1 MPAQLQLP
9 YPTTVPAAS
18 RPSSPFT
25 APTYPADATASPAGR
40 SALERRARL
49 TAKLAQLAA
58 TGQLAPLARQIASLG
73 GCAHPIR
80 LTGHRTRLDAVTGAI
95 LDHFESG
102 RLPAGELLVRCGNR
116 RATRCPACSTVYRY
130 DTYQLIA
137 AGLRGGKTVPT
148 SVAAHPRVFATLTA
162 PGFGPVHN
170 QPDAGRCH
178 CGQVH
183 SDDDRLLG
191 TPLDPE
197 RYDYAGAV
205 LWNAHAPALWAR
217 FTTHL
222 RREIAKAAGLTQRAL
237 RDHATLSYAKVAEYQ
252 KRGQVHFHAVIRLD
266 GPTGSTS
273 TLPAWAT
280 TRLLDHA
287 VRAAATRTRVHHEGE
302 PPKQPQPAGHVPASP
317 PQDSDRTGRLVF
329 RFGRQIDVRAIRST
343 DFTGGG
349 PVTDRHVAAYIAKYA
364 TKGAE
369 TTTGTLDH
377 RLRLLAELATHDIT
391 DHARRM
397 IHTAWHLA
405 TKRRHAHLRLR
416 QWAHMLGFR
425 GHFSTRTRHYSTTLA
440 HLRAERAAW
449 RTGRP
454 DTQTPVPA
462 SAETQ
467 AGQTDGTPVSD
478 RAGHSTDLAAG
489 HRPGHGHST
498 GHRPGHRDIAARP
511 DGSDTTLV
519 ISHWQY
525 AGTGLLPELEHLAEL
540 LTAKRQT
547 RPEQPTRTRRSKRS
561 GDRAGHSAGHPVG
574 HSTGRLAGAVRAGAV
589 A

>member
-1 MPAQLQLP
+1 MPAQVQLP
-9 YPTTVPAAS
+9 YPATVPAVS
-18 RPSSPFT
+18 RPSSAFT
-25 APTYPADATASPAGR
+25 TPTCPAEVTATAAAGR
-40 SALERRARL
+40 ALERRARL
-49 TAKLAQLAA
+49 TARLAKLAA
-58 TGQLAPLARQIASLG
+58 TGQLAPLARQIAGLS
-73 GCAHPIR
+73 GCTHPIR
-80 LTGHRTRLDAVTGAI
+80 LTGHRTHLDTATGEI
-95 LDHFESG
+95 LDHFDSG

-170 QPDAGRCH
+170 QPDTGRCH
-178 CGQVH
+178 CGQLH
-183 SDDDRLLG
+183 ADDDPLLG

-197 RYDYAGAV
+197 RYDYIGAV

-222 RREIAKAAGLTQRAL
+222 RREIAKAAGLTQRTL
-237 RDHATLSYAKVAEYQ
+237 RHHATLSYAKVAEYQ

-266 GPTGSTS
+266 GPTGPASTP
-273 TLPAWAT
+273 PAWAT
-280 TRLLDHA
+280 TQLLNHA
-287 VRAAATRTRVHHEGE
+287 IRAAATRTRVHHEGE
-302 PPKQPQPAGHVPASP
+302 PPKQPQPAGNVPTSP
-317 PQDSDRTGRLVF
+317 PQDSDRAGRLVF
-329 RFGRQIDVRAIRST
+329 RFGRQIDVRTIRGT
-343 DFTGGG
+343 DFTGDG

-369 TTTGTLDH
+369 TTTGTLDR

-397 IHTAWHLA
+397 IHTAWHLS
-405 TKRRHAHLRLR
+405 TNRQHAHLRLR

-440 HLRAERAAW
+440 HLRAERTAW
-449 RTGRP
+449 RTGRHDAAADIP
-454 DTQTPVPA
+454 TADHR
-462 SAETQ
+462 
-467 AGQTDGTPVSD
+467 TDRHLVGD
-478 RAGHSTDLAAG
+478 RAGHPTRLTAD
-489 HRPGHGHST
+489 HRSGHGHPT
-498 GHRPGHRDIAARP
+498 GHRDTASQRG
-511 DGSDTTLV
+511 GSDTTLV

-525 AGTGLLPELEHLAEL
+525 AGTGLLPELEHLADL
-540 LTAKRQT
+540 LAATRQT
-547 RPEQPTRTRRSKRS
+547 RPEQPTRTRRSEHS
-561 GDRAGHSAGHPVG
+561 SDRAIHSTSHPVG
-574 HSTGRLAGAVRAGAV
+574 RSADRLTSAVRAEAV

>member
-9 YPTTVPAAS
+9 YSASVPAAS
-18 RPSSPFT
+18 RPSSSTFT
-25 APTYPADATASPAGR
+25 TSTCRTDATASSAAGR

-49 TAKLAQLAA
+49 TAKLAKLAA
-58 TGQLAPLARQIASLG
+58 TGQLAPLAHQIAGLG
-73 GCAHPIR
+73 GCAQPIR
-80 LTGHRTRLDAVTGAI
+80 LTGHRTRLDSATGEV
-95 LDHFESG
+95 LDHFDSG

-116 RATRCPACSTVYRY
+116 RVTRCPACSTVYRY

-148 SVAAHPRVFATLTA
+148 SVAVHPRVFATLTA

-170 QPDAGRCH
+170 QPDTGRCH

-183 SDDDRLLG
+183 PDDDPLLG
-191 TPLDPE
+191 TPLDPD

-205 LWNAHAPALWAR
+205 LWNAHAPALWAC

-222 RREIAKAAGLTQRAL
+222 RREIAKAAGLTQRYL
-237 RDHATLSYAKVAEYQ
+237 RHHATLSYAKVAEYQ

-266 GPTGSTS
+266 GPTGAGSQP
-273 TLPAWAT
+273 PAWAT
-280 TRLLDHA
+280 AQLLDHA
-287 VRAAATRTRVHHEGE
+287 VRAAAARTRVVHEG
-302 PPKQPQPAGHVPASP
+302 QPQLGGDAPGARGI
-317 PQDSDRTGRLVF
+317 GRSNQLVF
-329 RFGRQIDVRAIRST
+329 RFGRQIDVRAIRGT
-343 DFTGGG
+343 DFTGDG

-369 TTTGTLDH
+369 TTTGTLDR

-405 TKRRHAHLRLR
+405 TRPQHTQLRLR

-440 HLRAERAAW
+440 HLRAQRTAW
-449 RTGRP
+449 RTGQP
-454 DTQTPVPA
+454 DTQTPA

-467 AGQTDGTPVSD
+467 ADQTDGSPGGD
-478 RAGHSTDLAAG
+478 RAGHPTDLAAG
-489 HRPGHGHST
+489 HR
-498 GHRPGHRDIAARP
+498 DIAGQRV
-511 DGSDTTLV
+511 DSDTTLV

-525 AGTGLLPELEHLAEL
+525 AGTGLLPELEHLTDL

-547 RPEQPTRTRRSKRS
+547 RPEQPTRTRRSEHS
-561 GDRAGHSAGHPVG
+561 SDRAGQSAGHLVG
-574 HSTGRLAGAVRAGAV
+574 HSTDRLTSAVRAGAV

>member
-9 YPTTVPAAS
+9 FLATVPTAS
-18 RPSSPFT
+18 RRSQAFTTPSG
-25 APTYPADATASPAGR
+25 PADVTASAAGR

-49 TAKLAQLAA
+49 TARLAKLAAA
-58 TGQLAPLARQIASLG
+58 GHLAPLARQIGTLG

-80 LTGHRTRLDAVTGAI
+80 LTGHRTRLDSATGEI
-95 LDHFESG
+95 LNHFDSG
-102 RLPAGELLVRCGNR
+102 QLPAGELLVRCGNR
-116 RATRCPACSTVYRY
+116 RVTRCPACSTVYRY

-137 AGLRGGKTVPT
+137 AGLRGGKTIPA

-170 QPDAGRCH
+170 RPDTGRCH
-178 CGQVH
+178 CGH
-183 SDDDRLLG
+183 THTDDDPLLG

-237 RDHATLSYAKVAEYQ
+237 RHYATLSYAKVAEYQ

-266 GPTGSTS
+266 GPTGPASTP
-273 TLPAWAT
+273 PAWAT
-280 TRLLDHA
+280 TQLLDHA
-287 VRAAATRTRVHHEGE
+287 VRAAATRTRVHHAG
-302 PPKQPQPAGHVPASP
+302 QPSAEDAPGAWE
-317 PQDSDRTGRLVF
+317 TGRGGRPVF
-329 RFGRQIDVRAIRST
+329 HFGRQIDVRPIRGT
-343 DFTGGG
+343 DFTGDA

-369 TTTGTLDH
+369 TTTGTLDR
-377 RLRLLAELATHDIT
+377 RLRFLAELAGHDIT

-397 IHTAWHLA
+397 IHTAWNLA
-405 TKRRHAHLRLR
+405 TKRAHAHLRLR

-440 HLRAERAAW
+440 HLRAERATW

-454 DTQTPVPA
+454 DTQTPAPA
-462 SAETQ
+462 SAEAQ
-467 AGQTDGTPVSD
+467 AGQTGGSPIGDQ
-478 RAGHSTDLAAG
+478 AEHSIDLAAG
-489 HRPGHGHST
+489 HCLGHGN
-498 GHRPGHRDIAARP
+498 IAGQRV
-511 DGSDTTLV
+511 GSDTTLV
-519 ISHWQY
+519 ISHWHY
-525 AGTGLLPELEHLAEL
+525 AGTGLLPEFAHLADL
-540 LTAKRQT
+540 LAATRRT
-547 RPEQPTRTRRSKRS
+547 RPEQPTHTRRSERS
-561 GDRAGHSAGHPVG
+561 SDRAGHPVG
-574 HSTGRLAGAVRAGAV
+574 HSTDRLTSAVRAGAV